1 MKPLLATFR
10 LSLRSVTAGV
20 GLERC
25 LLQRVDISRKQ
36 IGGYM
41 RTHKYPLGIIVA
53 LMLIAAITMAGA
65 GLHASAKP
73 AVDAGYWGFDTANLD
88 KTCKPCDDFYQFAMG
103 GWMKANP
110 IPPAYST
117 WGSFSRL
124 LDKNQQNLQQIL
136 EAAESAKAAPGSN
149 EQKIGDF
156 YASCMDTAAIE
167 EAGTKAIDAEL
178 ANIAAIKNAADL
190 EAETARLH
198 KEGVGVL
205 FGFRA
210 NQDAK
215 DSSQVVGAAW
225 QGGLG
230 LPEREYYLKQDDKSK
245 QLRDAYVKHVAR
257 MFELLGDSADA
268 SGAEATTVLGIE
280 TSLATASMRNTD
292 LRDPNKTYHRLKMAE
307 LQAMT
312 PDFSWETYFKL
323 LGHPELREINVGQ
336 PDFFKALDSQLTATP
351 LAGWKTYFRWH
362 LLNSS
367 APALPEKFVAEEF
380 DFRGKTLTGA
390 KEIQPRWKRCTQA
403 TDRALGEALGQLY
416 VQKYFPPEA
425 KAHALVMV
433 HNLIAALHNDL
444 QTLSW
449 MSPETRAQATAKLEA
464 FAVKIGYT
472 DKWRDYSALKID
484 RTSYLANQRRASAFE
499 FQRRLERIGKP
510 VDRTEWGMT
519 PPTVNAYNNS
529 SMNEIVF
536 PAGILQ
542 PPFYDPK
549 ADDAVNY
556 GGMGAV
562 IGHEITHGFDDHG
575 SEFDGHGNLK
585 NWWTDDDLKNFKE
598 RAACVQSQ
606 FDGYVV
612 DGDLHENGK
621 LVLGESIADLG
632 GLAISY
638 AAYEKSLEGK
648 PRPPDKDGFTPEQR
662 FFLGWAQVWGANE
675 RLEYERLMANTNPH
689 PLPRFRGDGPL
700 SNMAEFAKAFGC
712 KKGDAMVREQVCK
725 IW

>member
-1 MKPLLATFR
+1 MR
-10 LSLRSVTAGV
+10 N
-20 GLERC
+20 
-25 LLQRVDISRKQ
+25 RKYQ
-36 IGGYM
+36 A
-41 RTHKYPLGIIVA
+41 GIIVTV
-53 LMLIAAITMAGA
+53 LLVIAITLAGA
-65 GLHASAKP
+65 GLRASAKP
-73 AVDAGYWGFDTANLD
+73 AGDVGYWGFDTANLD

-110 IPPAYST
+110 IPPEYST

-136 EAAESAKAAPGSN
+136 EVAENAKAAPGSN

-156 YASCMDTAAIE
+156 YASCMDTAAIDA
-167 EAGTKAIDAEL
+167 AGTKPIDIEMDS
-178 ANIAAIKNAADL
+178 IAAMKNEADL
-190 EAETARLH
+190 QAEAARLQ

-210 NQDAK
+210 IQDAK

-230 LPEREYYLKQDDKSK
+230 LPEREYYLKQDDKSR
-245 QLRDAYVKHVAR
+245 QLRDAYAKHVAK
-257 MFELLGDSADA
+257 MFELLGDSADTA
-268 SGAEATTVLGIE
+268 RGEATTVVGIE
-280 TSLATASMRNTD
+280 TSLATASMKNTD
-292 LRDPNKTYHRLKMAE
+292 LRDPSKTYHRLKMAD

-312 PDFSWETYFKL
+312 PDFDWESYFKA

-336 PDFFKALDSQLTATP
+336 PDFFKALNTELTARP
-351 LAGWKTYFRWH
+351 VADWKTYYRWH
-362 LLNSS
+362 LLNAS
-367 APALPEKFVAEEF
+367 APGLPEKFVVEEF
-380 DFRGKTLTGA
+380 EFRGKALTGA
-390 KEIQPRWKRCTQA
+390 KEILPRWKRCVQA
-403 TDRALGEALGQLY
+403 TDRSLGEALGQLY
-416 VQKYFPPEA
+416 VEKYFPPEA

-433 HNLIAALHNDL
+433 HNLIAALRADL

-449 MSPETRAQATAKLEA
+449 MSPETRAEATAKLEA

-472 DKWRDYSALKID
+472 DKWRDYSDLKID
-484 RTSYLANQRRASAFE
+484 RTSFLANQRRAAAFD
-499 FQRRLERIGKP
+499 FQRRLAKIGKP

-529 SMNEIVF
+529 AMNEIVF

-562 IGHEITHGFDDHG
+562 IGHEITHGFDDQG
-575 SEFDGHGNLK
+575 SQYDGHGNLK
-585 NWWTDDDLKNFKE
+585 NWWTPDDLKNFKE
-598 RAACVQSQ
+598 RAACVETQ
-606 FDGYVV
+606 FDNYVV
-612 DGDLHENGK
+612 DADLHENGK

-632 GLAISY
+632 GITISY

-648 PRPPDKDGFTPEQR
+648 TRPPDKDGFTPEQR
-662 FFLGWAQVWGANE
+662 FFLGWAQVWGANN
-675 RLEYERLMANTNPH
+675 RPEYERLMANTNPH
-689 PLPRFRGDGPL
+689 PLGRFRGNGPL

>member
-1 MKPLLATFR
+1 MRNRKHPIGIV
-10 LSLRSVTAGV
+10 VTLVFFAA
-20 GLERC
+20 
-25 LLQRVDISRKQ
+25 
-36 IGGYM
+36 
-41 RTHKYPLGIIVA
+41 VA
-53 LMLIAAITMAGA
+53 MAGE
-65 GLHASAKP
+65 GSRASAKL
-73 AVDAGYWGFDTANLD
+73 AGDTGYWGFDTTNLD

-103 GWMKANP
+103 GWMKANE
-110 IPPAYST
+110 IPPQYST

-136 EAAESAKAAPGSN
+136 ETAENAKATPGSN

-156 YASCMDTAAIE
+156 YASCMDTAAIDA
-167 EAGTKAIDAEL
+167 AGTKPIDAEM
-178 ANIAAIKNAADL
+178 ASIAAIKNEADL
-190 EAETARLH
+190 QAEAAKLH

-215 DSSQVVGAAW
+215 DSTQVVGAAW

-245 QLRDAYVKHVAR
+245 QLRDAYVKHVAK
-257 MFELLGDSADA
+257 MFALLGDSADVA
-268 SGAEATTVLGIE
+268 ATEATTVLGIE
-280 TSLATASMRNTD
+280 TSLANASMKNTD
-292 LRDPNKTYHRLKMAE
+292 LRDPNKTYHRMKMAE
-307 LQAMT
+307 LKEMT
-312 PDFSWETYFKL
+312 PDFSWAGYFNA
-323 LGHPELREINVGQ
+323 LGHPELKEINVGQ
-336 PDFFKALDSQLTATP
+336 PDFFKALNAQLTATP
-351 LAGWKTYFRWH
+351 IGDWKTYFRWH
-362 LLNSS
+362 LLNAS
-367 APALPEKFVAEEF
+367 APGLPEAFVAEEF
-380 DFRGKTLTGA
+380 EFRGKTLTGA
-390 KEIQPRWKRCTQA
+390 KEIQPRWKRCVQA
-403 TDRALGEALGQLY
+403 TDRSLGEALGQIY

-433 HNLIAALHNDL
+433 HNLIAALHDDL

-472 DKWRDYSALKID
+472 DKWRDYSTLKID
-484 RTSYLANQRRASAFE
+484 RVSFLANQRRSATFE
-499 FQRRLERIGKP
+499 FQRRLEKIGKP

-585 NWWTDDDLKNFKE
+585 NWWTTEDMKNFKE
-598 RAACVQSQ
+598 RAGCVQAQ

-638 AAYEKSLEGK
+638 AAYEKSLQGK
-648 PRPPDKDGFTPEQR
+648 QRPPDKDGFTPEQR

-675 RLEYERLMANTNPH
+675 RPEYERLMANTNPH
-689 PLPRFRGDGPL
+689 PLPRFRGNGPL

-712 KKGDAMVREQVCK
+712 KRGDAMVREQVCK

>member
-1 MKPLLATFR
+1 MRNRKYPLAIIVAFVLFVGIA
-10 LSLRSVTAGV
+10 LVSEGLRASVTA
-20 GLERC
+20 
-25 LLQRVDISRKQ
+25 
-36 IGGYM
+36 
-41 RTHKYPLGIIVA
+41 
-53 LMLIAAITMAGA
+53 AGDT
-65 GLHASAKP
+65 S
-73 AVDAGYWGFDTANLD
+73 YWGFDTANLD

-110 IPPAYST
+110 IPPEYST

-124 LDKNQQNLQQIL
+124 LDKNQQNLRQIL
-136 EAAESAKAAPGSN
+136 DATDSSKAASGSN

-156 YASCMDTAAIE
+156 YASCMDTTAIDA
-167 EAGTKAIDAEL
+167 AGTKPIDAEM
-178 ANIAAIKNAADL
+178 ANIAAMKTEADL
-190 EAETARLH
+190 QAEAAKLQ

-205 FGFRA
+205 FRFSA

-215 DSSQVVGAAW
+215 DSTQVVGSAS

-245 QLRDAYVKHVAR
+245 QLREAYVRHVAK
-257 MFELLGDSADA
+257 MFELLGDSADVTT
-268 SGAEATTVLGIE
+268 AEGSTVLEIE
-280 TSLATASMRNTD
+280 TVLANASMKNTD
-292 LRDPNKTYHRLKMAE
+292 LRDPEKTYHRMKLADLKTMA
-307 LQAMT
+307 
-312 PDFSWETYFKL
+312 PDFDWESYFKAMGRPDL
-323 LGHPELREINVGQ
+323 KEINVGQ
-336 PDFFKALDSQLTATP
+336 PDFFKALDAQLTKTSVAD
-351 LAGWKTYFRWH
+351 WKTYYRWH
-362 LLNSS
+362 LVNAS
-367 APALPEKFVAEEF
+367 ASGLPEKFVDEDFE
-380 DFRGKTLTGA
+380 FRGKTLTGA
-390 KEIQPRWKRCTQA
+390 KEIQPRWKRCVQA
-403 TDRALGEALGQLY
+403 TDRSLGEALGQLY
-416 VQKYFPPEA
+416 VQKYFPPDA
-425 KAHALVMV
+425 KAHALAMV
-433 HNLIAALHNDL
+433 HNLIAALHDDL
-444 QTLSW
+444 QTLPW
-449 MSPETRAQATAKLEA
+449 MSAETRSQAMAKLEA

-484 RTSYLANQRRASAFE
+484 RSSFLGNERHAAVFDA
-499 FQRRLERIGKP
+499 QRRLAKIGQP

-575 SEFDGHGNLK
+575 SQFDGHGNLK
-585 NWWTDDDLKNFKE
+585 NWWTPEDLANFKE
-598 RAACVQSQ
+598 RAACVQTQ

-632 GLAISY
+632 GLAIAY
-638 AAYEKSLEGK
+638 AAYEKSLQGK
-648 PRPPDKDGFTPEQR
+648 QRPPDKDGFTPEQR
-662 FFLGWAQVWGANE
+662 FFLGWAQVWGTNS
-675 RLEYERLMANTNPH
+675 RPEYERLMASTNPH
-689 PLPRFRGDGPL
+689 PLGRFRGNGPL

>member
-1 MKPLLATFR
+1 MQNPRYPVGIAVTVMLVLA
-10 LSLRSVTAGV
+10 
-20 GLERC
+20 
-25 LLQRVDISRKQ
+25 I
-36 IGGYM
+36 
-41 RTHKYPLGIIVA
+41 
-53 LMLIAAITMAGA
+53 LMAAA
-65 GLHASAKP
+65 GLGASAKP
-73 AVDAGYWGFDTANLD
+73 AGQASYWGFDTANLD
-88 KTCKPCDDFYQFAMG
+88 KTCKPCEDFYQFAMG
-103 GWMKANP
+103 GWMKANA
-110 IPPAYST
+110 IPPEYST
-117 WGSFSRL
+117 WGSFSEL
-124 LDKNQQNLQQIL
+124 VDKNQQSLREILDAAVKQQ
-136 EAAESAKAAPGSN
+136 AKPGSK

-156 YASCMDTAAIE
+156 YASCMDTEAIE
-167 EAGTKAIDAEL
+167 AAGTKPIEAEL
-178 ANIAAIKNAADL
+178 RSIAEMKNRADL
-190 EAETARLH
+190 EAEAARLQE
-198 KEGVGVL
+198 EGVGVL

-210 NQDAK
+210 TQDAK
-215 DSSQVVGAAW
+215 DSTQVVGAAW

-245 QLRDAYVKHVAR
+245 QLRDAYVKHVAQ
-257 MFELLGDSADA
+257 MFLLSGDSADTA
-268 SGAEATTVLGIE
+268 ATEANTVLGME
-280 TSLATASMRNTD
+280 TSLATASMKNTD
-292 LRDPNKTYHRLKMAE
+292 LRDPQKTYHRMKMAE
-307 LQAMT
+307 LQALT
-312 PDFSWETYFKL
+312 PDFNWGSYFKS
-323 LGHPELREINVGQ
+323 LGHPELKEINVGQ
-336 PDFFKALDSQLTATP
+336 PDFFKALDSQLTASP
-351 LAGWKTYFRWH
+351 LADWKTYYRWH
-362 LLNSS
+362 LLNS
-367 APALPEKFVAEEF
+367 AGPTLPEKFVAEEF
-380 DFRGKTLTGA
+380 EFRGKTLTGA

-433 HNLIAALHNDL
+433 HNLITALHDDL

-449 MSPETRAQATAKLEA
+449 MSPETRAQATGKLEA

-472 DKWRDYSALKID
+472 DKWRDYSELMID
-484 RTSYLANQRRASAFE
+484 RASYFANQRRASVFE
-499 FQRRLERIGKP
+499 FRRRLAKIGKP

-585 NWWTDDDLKNFKE
+585 NWWTPDDLRNFKE
-598 RAACVQSQ
+598 RATCVQTQ
-606 FDGYVV
+606 FDNYVV

-638 AAYEKSLEGK
+638 AAYEKSLEGQQ
-648 PRPPDKDGFTPEQR
+648 RPGDKDGFTPEQR

-675 RLEYERLMANTNPH
+675 RPEFERLMANTNPH
-689 PLPRFRGDGPL
+689 PLPRFRGNGPL
-700 SNMAEFAKAFGC
+700 ANMAEFAKAFGC

>member
-1 MKPLLATFR
+1 
-10 LSLRSVTAGV
+10 
-20 GLERC
+20 
-25 LLQRVDISRKQ
+25 
-36 IGGYM
+36 M
-41 RTHKYPLGIIVA
+41 RNHKYPLGIVVTTV
-53 LMLIAAITMAGA
+53 LVAAIVMAGA
-65 GLHASAKP
+65 GLRASPKSA
-73 AVDAGYWGFDTANLD
+73 ADNGYWGFDTANLD

-110 IPPAYST
+110 IPPEYPT
-117 WGSFSRL
+117 WGSFSQL
-124 LDKNQQNLQQIL
+124 LDKNQQNLRQIL
-136 EAAESAKAAPGSN
+136 EAVEQQQTKPGSN

-156 YASCMDTAAIE
+156 YASCMDTQAIDA
-167 EAGTKAIDAEL
+167 AGTKPIDAEL
-178 ANIAAIKNAADL
+178 ANIAAMKNGADL
-190 EAETARLH
+190 QAEAARLQ

-215 DSSQVVGAAW
+215 DSTQVVGAAW

-245 QLRDAYVKHVAR
+245 QLRDAYVKHVAK
-257 MFELLGDSADA
+257 MFELSGDSSDA
-268 SGAEATTVLGIE
+268 AATEAATVLGIE
-280 TSLATASMRNTD
+280 TSLATASMKNTD
-292 LRDPNKTYHRLKMAE
+292 LRDPHKTYHRMNMAE
-307 LQAMT
+307 LETMT
-312 PDFSWETYFKL
+312 PDFNWESYFKL
-323 LGHPELREINVGQ
+323 LGHPELKEINVGQ
-336 PDFFKALDSQLTATP
+336 PDFFRALDSQLTASP
-351 LAGWKTYFRWH
+351 LADWKTYYRWH
-362 LLNSS
+362 LLNSA

-380 DFRGKTLTGA
+380 EFRGKTLTGA

-416 VQKYFPPEA
+416 VRKYFPPEA

-433 HNLIAALHNDL
+433 NNLITALHDDL

-449 MSPETRAQATAKLEA
+449 MSPDTRRQATDKLKA

-472 DKWRDYSALKID
+472 DKWRDYAELKID
-484 RTSYLANQRRASAFE
+484 RASYFANQRRASAFE
-499 FQRRLERIGKP
+499 FERRLAKIGKP

-575 SEFDGHGNLK
+575 SEFDAKGNLK
-585 NWWTDDDLKNFKE
+585 NWWTPDDLKNFKE
-598 RAACVQSQ
+598 RAACVQTQ
-606 FDGYVV
+606 FDNYVV

-632 GLAISY
+632 GITISY
-638 AAYEKSLEGK
+638 AAYEKSLEGQQ
-648 PRPPDKDGFTPEQR
+648 RPPDKDGFTPEQR
-662 FFLGWAQVWGANE
+662 FFLGWAQVWGANTRPE
-675 RLEYERLMANTNPH
+675 QERLMANTNPH
-689 PLPRFRGDGPL
+689 PLARFRGNGPL